1 MPEHLDAREGVGA
14 LPGSTPE
21 REQER
26 GAAGQAERARTHSPG
41 LRRRGADQERDQ
53 PDACQVLEVVGDER
67 VEERVHV
74 DEARRYYEE
83 TLRRAPAF
91 AAAHNNLANVYLRQG
106 RIEQAIEHYEKA
118 LALVPN
124 YQEARQN
131 LNVARTLAGS
141 QQAVQ

>member
-1 MPEHLDAREGVGA
+1 MALYNMGVA
-14 LPGSTPE
+14 S
-21 REQER
+21 
-26 GAAGQAERARTHSPG
+26 SG
-41 LRRRGADQERDQ
+41 LGR
-53 PDACQVLEVVGDER
+53 L
-67 VEERVHV
+67 